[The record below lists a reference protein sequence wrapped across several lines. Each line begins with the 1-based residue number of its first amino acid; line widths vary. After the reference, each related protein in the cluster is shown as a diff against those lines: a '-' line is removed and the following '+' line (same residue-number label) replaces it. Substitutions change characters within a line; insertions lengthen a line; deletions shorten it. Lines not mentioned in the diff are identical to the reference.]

1 MPWQTRTIEQ
11 RLTSMSRSAEQRL
24 TAQGHMAEG
33 AQIAANSVLGVILK
47 ELAGQI
53 SDLDGHLAW
62 RGDQLQPD
70 TSELELLERHAGRVN
85 IFRKPATLAYGDV
98 TVTGVEGAVIPA
110 GTRLQASAAPGV
122 VFTSRAETAIAGG
135 TATLTV
141 DAGTEGAIGNLPA
154 AAPMSLVVPVAG
166 IAPAAVAAAEG
177 ITRGVDAETDAQ
189 LLSRLLFRKRNPPR
203 GGKPADYVR
212 WTLEV
217 AGIVAAWA
225 YETEPSRGYVTVRFL
240 LDPAAGGP
248 IPTEADRLAVLAHL
262 NGHED
267 EVTGQPEGRP
277 AGMEARAVLVD
288 AYPIDYTIAL
298 DDDTPANRAAVEAEL
313 AAQLLLDGAP
323 AVTVRVSRQREAVSR
338 AAGETYH
345 RMTVPAADIALG
357 VNQYPVVGAITWEP
371 Y

>member
-1 MPWQTRTIEQ
+1 
-11 RLTSMSRSAEQRL
+11 
-24 TAQGHMAEG
+24 
-33 AQIAANSVLGVILK
+33 
-47 ELAGQI
+47 
-53 SDLDGHLAW
+53 
-62 RGDQLQPD
+62 
-70 TSELELLERHAGRVN
+70 
-85 IFRKPATLAYGDV
+85 
-98 TVTGVEGAVIPA
+98 
-110 GTRLQASAAPGV
+110 
-122 VFTSRAETAIAGG
+122 
-135 TATLTV
+135 
-141 DAGTEGAIGNLPA
+141 
-154 AAPMSLVVPVAG
+154 
-166 IAPAAVAAAEG
+166 VAAAEG